1 MLVVMSFG
9 IGMVIWKLPSS
20 VQVASVGN
28 ISVLAVAPAKIRYD
42 AIEKNVF
49 MVVGG
54 WLTFERRRENGL
66 SEKMD

>member
-42 AIEKNVF
+42 AIEKNVS
-49 MVVGG
+49 MVVDG
-54 WLTFERRRENGL
+54 W
-66 SEKMD
+66 